1 MSAAGARDRLNSDD
15 FVEVYRDGSEGLA
28 AQVDDVDQD
37 EDSEYDSEYDDSE
50 GSKEEQKMPAGSP
63 PPMKPE
69 KAPRLAA
76 PAQKVK

>member
-37 EDSEYDSEYDDSE
+37 EDS
-50 GSKEEQKMPAGSP
+50 
-63 PPMKPE
+63 
-69 KAPRLAA
+69 
-76 PAQKVK
+76 